1 MKKLMLLL
9 LSSLLLAQ
17 PVFAEAESEEYEAFE
32 GETKPTLKSPQSYF
46 GASVSAIEWTD
57 ALQIREG
64 VTVANDY
71 ASYNGLMFS
80 VQKEFNYGY
89 WGWSGG
95 AFIGIGSAVGGGN
108 SEVIAYSKNKVG
120 FILYGFSPR
129 VFYNLSGRISLGV
142 SVLGFM
148 RNINWPT
155 NNSIQTVDSGRNIN
169 VTGLAD
175 INIRLFK
182 KWDFYTGIGPLSESS
197 TFWKIGLLYRY

>member
-1 MKKLMLLL
+1 MKKFVLFLLT
-9 LSSLLLAQ
+9 SLLLAQ
-17 PVFAEAESEEYEAFE
+17 PVFADGEDEEYEAFE
-32 GETKPTLKSPQSYF
+32 GETKPTYKSPQAHL
-46 GASVSAIEWTD
+46 GLSVSTIEWTD

-80 VQKEFNYGY
+80 IQKEINYGA
-89 WGWSGG
+89 WGWSGD

-108 SEVIAYSKNKVG
+108 SELISYSKNKVG

-148 RNINWPT
+148 RNIDWPANAST
-155 NNSIQTVDSGRNIN
+155 QSIDSGRNIN

-182 KWDFYTGIGPLSESS
+182 KWNFYTGIGPLSERS
-197 TFWKIGLLYRY
+197 TFWKIGILYRY